1 MAYLLGIDKGTS
13 VIKAV
18 VFDSAGKA
26 RGAGQRRVEV
36 LASRPGWHEEDPEH
50 SWSLCVAIIGEALR
64 AAGVSGRDI
73 AGIGISGHMGGAWLV
88 DAEGA
93 AVRNAICWPDERAQP
108 EQMAL
113 EQAGK
118 LKDVFDISGNGL
130 MPGITAMLLGWLAAH
145 EPEVIEKT
153 TSVLCAK
160 DYLRFRLTGAVATDP
175 SDVSFV
181 PGDIDRRIHSARV
194 LELCGASAWMDKL
207 PPILPSGEI
216 AGTVTRQAAEL
227 TGLAEGT
234 PVVTGLGD
242 ACANAIGVGAIRPG
256 AALTVL
262 GTSCLNSLVTSG
274 PERAPEGLGF
284 LFAMPMDRYL
294 RILPNTSGTIAFDWF
309 LDRFGAPTDK
319 EGKTDF
325 SALEARAAA
334 VPRGAQGV
342 TFIPYVNG
350 SGVLAPFFDAQARGS
365 FFGTG
370 SHTTYDHLLRAVYEG
385 LCFATRDC
393 FAAMNTPPQ
402 SLVLTGGGAKS
413 PFWAQMFADVLGVPI
428 EIVAVEESGAL
439 GVAMLAGVAAG
450 LWPDIETA
458 ARINPVIARY
468 EPDPVAR
475 QDYDGWFA
483 LYREVRDVYRR
494 YSSDRAKLKALPEVA
509 A

>member
-18 VFDSAGKA
+18 VFDSAGKSC
-26 RGAGQRRVEV
+26 GAGQRRVEV
-36 LASRPGWHEEDPEH
+36 LSPRPGWHEEDPEQT
-50 SWSLCVAIIGEALR
+50 WSLCAAIIGEALGS
-64 AAGVSGRDI
+64 ADISGRDI
-73 AGIGISGHMGGAWLV
+73 AGVGISGHMGGAWLI
-88 DAEGA
+88 DAKGG

-108 EQMAL
+108 EQMVL
-113 EQAGK
+113 EKAGT
-118 LKDVFDISGNGL
+118 LREVFDISGNGL
-130 MPGITAMLLGWLAAH
+130 MPGITAMLLGWLSAH
-145 EPEVIEKT
+145 EAEVIEN
-153 TSVLCAK
+153 TSAVLSAK

-181 PGDIDRRIHSARV
+181 PGDIDRRSHSARV
-194 LELCGASAWMDKL
+194 LELCGASAWLGKL
-207 PPILPSGEI
+207 PPILPSGAI
-216 AGTVTRQAAEL
+216 AGTITRQAAEL

-242 ACANAIGVGAIRPG
+242 ACANAIGVGAISPG

-319 EGKTDF
+319 DGKTDF
-325 SALEARAAA
+325 SALEAKAAA

-370 SHTTYDHLLRAVYEG
+370 SHTSYDHLLRAVYEG

-393 FAAMNTPPQ
+393 FAAMSTPPQ

-413 PFWAQMFADVLGVPI
+413 AFWAQMFADVLGVPI
-428 EIVAVEESGAL
+428 EIVAAEESGAL

-450 LWPDIETA
+450 VWPDLEAA
-458 ARINPVIARY
+458 ARVNPVIARY
-468 EPDPVAR
+468 EPDPAAHR
-475 QDYDGWFA
+475 DYDGWFE
-483 LYREVRDVYRR
+483 LYRETRDVYRR
-494 YSSDRAKLKALPEVA
+494 YSSDRAKLKALFEVA